1 MILKGNNVI
10 LRPVN
15 ERDSQIVYKW
25 FNDDEVIRGLVN
37 IRAQMSLKEAYDWCE
52 RAARSSSESI
62 KWMIE
67 IKDKPSITVGFTGLY
82 NIDFTNRNAESAILI
97 GDKRYWGIGI
107 GYESLKLKL
116 DFSFKYLGFKLVY
129 AFILQSNKASIK
141 LYEKLGFEREGLLR
155 KRIYRD
161 NKWNNLILL
170 SLLKSKWE
178 K

>member
-1 MILKGNNVI
+1 MILKGNNII
-10 LRPVN
+10 LRPV
-15 ERDSQIVYKW
+15 EDRDSQLVYKW
-25 FNDDEVIRGLVN
+25 FNDEEVVRGLVDV
-37 IRAQMSLKEAYDWCE
+37 RAQMSLREAYDWCE
-52 RAARSSSESI
+52 RAARRSDKSI

-67 IKDKPSITVGFTGLY
+67 IKDKPDIAVGFTGLY

-97 GDKRYWGIGI
+97 GDRSYWGRGI
-107 GYESLKLKL
+107 GYESLKLEI
-116 DFSFKYLGFKLVY
+116 DFSFRYLGLELIY

-141 LYEKLGFEREGLLR
+141 LYEKLGFEKEGVLK